1 MNEIPIA
8 CLQLR
13 FAGSANGSSR
23 PHLLRGALANL
34 FPDEPILHQHGQNG
48 LIYRYPLVHYRW
60 RNGDG
65 LLVGFHEGA
74 HLLARLPLID
84 RPLQLGTVTTNISD
98 VEIHF
103 ATQGV
108 RVAER
113 LVRYCFASPWVPFN
127 QENYQIYRGL
137 NQNQQADERD
147 RIAVANLLIA
157 LRGLKIEF
165 PGRLY
170 AAVQVSRAIPCTY
183 KDQTFIGFWG
193 TLITN
198 VDFPDDIAIGRA
210 VSHGYGWLKRVSGHS
225 ETNQS

>member
-1 MNEIPIA
+1 MSEIPIA

-23 PHLLRGALANL
+23 PHLLRGALASL
-34 FPDEPILHQHGQNG
+34 FPDEPLLHQHRQNG

-65 LLVGFHEGA
+65 FLVGFHEGA
-74 HLLARLPLID
+74 RLLARLPLLD
-84 RPLQLGTVTTNISD
+84 QSLQLGTVTTNISD

-113 LVRYCFASPWVPFN
+113 LVRYYFASPWVPFN
-127 QENYQIYRGL
+127 QENYEIYRSL

-147 RIAVANLLIA
+147 RIAVGNLLTA
-157 LRGLKIEF
+157 LRGLKVEF

-170 AAVQVSRAIPCTY
+170 ATVQIHRAVPCRY
-183 KDQTFIGFWG
+183 KDQTFVGFGG
-193 TLITN
+193 TLLTN
-198 VDFPDDIAIGRA
+198 ADLPDDIAIGRA
-210 VSHGYGWLKRVSGHS
+210 VSHGYGWLRRIDNSI
-225 ETNQS
+225 

>member
-23 PHLLRGALANL
+23 PHLLRGALASL
-34 FPDEPILHQHGQNG
+34 FPNEPLLHQHGQNG

-65 LLVGFHEGA
+65 YLVGFHEGA
-74 HLLARLPLID
+74 RLLARLPLID

-103 ATQGV
+103 STQGV
-108 RVAER
+108 GVAER
-113 LVRYCFASPWVPFN
+113 LVRYYFASPWVPFN
-127 QENYQIYRGL
+127 QENYEIYRSL

-147 RIAVANLLIA
+147 RIAVGNLLTA

-170 AAVQVSRAIPCTY
+170 AAVQVNRGIPCTY

-198 VDFPDDIAIGRA
+198 ADFPDDIAIGRA
-210 VSHGYGWLKRVSGHS
+210 VSHGYGWLKRVSAKSG
-225 ETNQS
+225 TNQS